1 MSKKKKNI
9 TEEKTCNCPKDCD
22 CGCNEGLECNCED
35 HNDKEM
41 CNCDECNSCEGCSE
55 RDNKEVEALN
65 NYIKELEEKILR
77 EKAELINYRRRKDE
91 EISSMLKYSDEDMIR
106 ELLPIVDNFE
116 RAIKLDNN
124 DLSDELSKFLDG
136 FKMIYTSIINILNK
150 YEVKAIDGSSK
161 PFDPSYHQAVLT
173 EKVDGVESG
182 IVIEILQKGYLYKD
196 RVLRP
201 AMVKVSE

>member
-1 MSKKKKNI
+1 MSKKKEKEIKKN
-9 TEEKTCNCPKDCD
+9 CNCPSDCD
-22 CGCNEGLECNCED
+22 YECNDGLECQCNE
-35 HNDKEM
+35 HNDKDGCTN
-41 CNCDECNSCEGCSE
+41 CNCDECHT
-55 RDNKEVEALN
+55 DNKEVEALQ
-65 NYIKELEEKILR
+65 NYIKELEEKVLR
-77 EKAELINYRRRKDE
+77 EKAELINYRRRKDD
-91 EISSMLKYSDEDMIR
+91 EISSMLKYSDEDMIK

-124 DLSDELSKFLDG
+124 DLSDELSKFLEG

-173 EKVDGVESG
+173 EKIDGVESG
-182 IVIEILQKGYLYKD
+182 IVIEVLQKGYLYKD